1 MSPPGT
7 LAVDQQRSDTR
18 RPSAGDVLIGR
29 VPDVQRL
36 VRPDARKLERRGE
49 DRRVGLACTRAGRGD
64 HTVEQAVDPA
74 SLQDTGQAAIPVRD
88 GDQAHA
94 AVAQAAQRRNGVRIG
109 AEADRRNQLVDADLD
124 PELS

>member
-1 MSPPGT
+1 MSPTRT
-7 LAVDQQRSDTR
+7 LAVDQQGSDPR

-36 VRPDARKLERRGE
+36 VRLDARQLERRGE
-49 DRRVGLACTRAGRGD
+49 DRRVGLAGARAGRGD

-74 SLQDTGQAAIPVRD
+74 SLQDPGQAAIPVRD

-94 AVAQAAQRRNGVRIG
+94 TVAQAAQRRNRVRIG
-109 AEADRRNQLVDADLD
+109 AEADRRNQLVDGDLD